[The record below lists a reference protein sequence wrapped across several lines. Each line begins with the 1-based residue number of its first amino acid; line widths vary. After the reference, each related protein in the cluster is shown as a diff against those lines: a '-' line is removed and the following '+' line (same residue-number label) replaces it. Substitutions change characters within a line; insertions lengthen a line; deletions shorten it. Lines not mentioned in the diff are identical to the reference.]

1 MKKVV
6 REAVPVQVYLDA
18 EEQARLQRLAE
29 QLGTSKSETV
39 RRGLEAL
46 ERAVTDPEAHPVVR
60 IIGLVE
66 QERPASR
73 GDAARDHD
81 RLLADLEETSWA
93 SPPRKGRRGR

>member
-1 MKKVV
+1 
-6 REAVPVQVYLDA
+6 VYLDA

-46 ERAVTDPEAHPVVR
+46 ERAVTDPEAHPALR

-66 QERPASR
+66 RERPA
-73 GDAARDHD
+73 GGEDPARDHD
-81 RLLADLEETSWA
+81 RLQADLEEASWA
-93 SPPRKGRRGR
+93 PPPRKGRRGR